1 MKCHFC
7 HKEINGK
14 YFIDQWEHNVCASHM
29 DKKEVTMCTS
39 CGAFTANSPLHDGR
53 CLCNNCKSS
62 VISTHSEIS
71 ASLTYVK
78 NLLVSVGFDFG
89 TCNVDNIPIEIVSA
103 RRMTE
108 IQNTSISTNNKGV
121 TRTETQMRGTS
132 KSDMKV
138 VGHTHNIYMLSD
150 QPRLEFLGT
159 LAHELLHVW
168 QNEHDI
174 KLSPMRC
181 EGLCN
186 MGAYLVYSTD
196 KSPIADFYI
205 KNLKESR
212 DAIYGDGFRYIFA
225 RYEDHG
231 WRGIIQSV
239 INNMI

>member
-14 YFIDQWEHNVCASHM
+14 YYIDQWEHNVCASHM

-53 CLCNNCKSS
+53 CLCYNCKST
-62 VISTHSEIS
+62 VISTRSEIS
-71 ASLTYVK
+71 ESLTYVK

-89 TCNVDNIPIEIVSA
+89 TCNVDNIPIEIASA
-103 RRMTE
+103 RRMAE

-121 TRTETQMRGTS
+121 THTETQMRGTS

-138 VGHTHNIYMLSD
+138 VGHTHKIYMLSD

-174 KLSPMRC
+174 KLSPMKC

-186 MGAYLVYSTD
+186 MGSYLVYSTD
-196 KSPIADFYI
+196 KSPMANLFI

-212 DAIYGDGFRYIFA
+212 DPIYGDGFRYVFA
-225 RYEDHG
+225 KHIMSG
-231 WRGIIQSV
+231 WGGVIQSV

>member
-1 MKCHFC
+1 MATKAIY
-7 HKEINGK
+7 KITSGT
-14 YFIDQWEHNVCASHM
+14 SH
-29 DKKEVTMCTS
+29 C
-39 CGAFTANSPLHDGR
+39 AFTANSPLHDGR
-53 CLCNNCKSS
+53 CLCYNCKST
-62 VISTHSEIS
+62 VISTRSEIS
-71 ASLTYVK
+71 ESLTYVK

-89 TCNVDNIPIEIVSA
+89 TCNVDNIPIEIASA
-103 RRMTE
+103 RRMAE

-121 TRTETQMRGTS
+121 THTETQIRGTS

-138 VGHTHNIYMLSD
+138 VGHTHKIYMLSD

-174 KLSPMRC
+174 KLSPMKC

-186 MGAYLVYSTD
+186 MGSYLVYSTD
-196 KSPIADFYI
+196 KSPMANLFI

-212 DAIYGDGFRYIFA
+212 DPIYGDGFRYVFA
-225 RYEDHG
+225 KHIMSG
-231 WRGIIQSV
+231 WGGVIQSV

>member
-14 YFIDQWEHNVCASHM
+14 YYIDQWEHNVCASHM
-29 DKKEVTMCTS
+29 DRKEVTMCTS
-39 CGAFTANSPLHDGR
+39 CGAFTENSPLHDGR
-53 CLCNNCKSS
+53 SLCNNCKSS
-62 VISTHSEIS
+62 VISTRSEIS

-89 TCNVDNIPIEIVSA
+89 TCNVANIPIEIVSA
-103 RRMTE
+103 HRMAE

-121 TRTETQMRGTS
+121 THTEIQMRGTS
-132 KSDMKV
+132 KSDMKI
-138 VGHTHNIYMLSD
+138 VGHTHKVYMLSD

-174 KLSPMRC
+174 KLSPMKC

-186 MGAYLVYSTD
+186 MGSYLIYSIENT
-196 KSPIADFYI
+196 PIAQHYI
-205 KNLKESR
+205 KNLKESP
-212 DAIYGDGFRYIFA
+212 DPIYGNGFRYVFA
-225 RYEDHG
+225 QYEMSG
-231 WRGIIQSV
+231 WREIINRV
-239 INNMI
+239 NNNAL